1 MDRSDVEILAKDIV
15 YDGYFR
21 IDRYRLRHRRHE
33 GGWTG
38 EITRE
43 VFERGHVAAVL
54 PYDPERD
61 AVVLIEQFRI
71 GAWAAAKPCWLTE
84 IVAGVIDDGES
95 ADGLQLGTQQVA
107 TSAEAV
113 ARREMEEE
121 TGCPVTA
128 LEPIGSYLS
137 SPGGTSESVALF
149 VGRVDSR
156 KAGGIHGLPDENEDI
171 KVLARPWSEVEAEL
185 KAGLFTNAATLIAL
199 QWLALNRD
207 ALRRRWG

>member
-1 MDRSDVEILAKDIV
+1 MDRSDVEILAKDTV

-54 PYDPERD
+54 PYDPEGD

-95 ADGLQLGTQQVA
+95 ADD
-107 TSAEAV
+107 V

-156 KAGGIHGLPDENEDI
+156 KAGGIHGLTDENEDI
-171 KVLARPWSEVEAEL
+171 KVLARPWSEVEAGL
-185 KAGLFTNAATLIAL
+185 KAGMFTNAATLIAL
-199 QWLALNRD
+199 QWLALNRE

>member
-1 MDRSDVEILAKDIV
+1 MDHNDVEILARETV
-15 YDGYFR
+15 YSGYFR

-61 AVVLIEQFRI
+61 AVLLIEQFRI
-71 GAWAAAKPCWLTE
+71 GAYAAGEPCWLTE
-84 IVAGVIDDGES
+84 IVAGVIDEGETAQS
-95 ADGLQLGTQQVA
+95 
-107 TSAEAV
+107 V
-113 ARREMEEE
+113 ARREMKEE
-121 TGCPVTA
+121 TGCAVTT

-137 SPGGTSESVALF
+137 SPGGASENVALF

-156 KAGGIHGLPDENEDI
+156 KAGGVHGLAGEEEDI
-171 KVLARPWSEVEAEL
+171 QVLVRPWAEVEL
-185 KAGLFTNAATLIAL
+185 DLGRGLFTNAATLIAL
-199 QWLALNRD
+199 QWLALNR
-207 ALRRRWG
+207 AGLRRRWV

>member
-1 MDRSDVEILAKDIV
+1 MDHNDVEILARETV
-15 YDGYFR
+15 YSGYFR

-61 AVVLIEQFRI
+61 AVLLIEQFRI
-71 GAWAAAKPCWLTE
+71 GAYAAGEPCWLTE
-84 IVAGVIDDGES
+84 IVAGVIDEGETAQS
-95 ADGLQLGTQQVA
+95 
-107 TSAEAV
+107 V
-113 ARREMEEE
+113 ARREMKEE
-121 TGCPVTA
+121 TGCAVTT

-137 SPGGTSESVALF
+137 SPGGASENVALF

-156 KAGGIHGLPDENEDI
+156 KAGGVHGLAGEEEDI
-171 KVLARPWSEVEAEL
+171 QVLVRPWAEVEL
-185 KAGLFTNAATLIAL
+185 DLGRGLFTNAATLIAL
-199 QWLALNRD
+199 QWLALNR
-207 ALRRRWG
+207 AGLRKRWV

>member
-1 MDRSDVEILAKDIV
+1 MNFQPKEPAAMNRSNVEILAKETV

-21 IDRYRLRHRRHE
+21 IDRYRLRHRRHQ

-38 EITRE
+38 EIDRE

-71 GAWAAAKPCWLTE
+71 GAYAAGKPCWLTE
-84 IVAGVIDDGES
+84 IVAGVIDDGE
-95 ADGLQLGTQQVA
+95 T
-107 TSAEAV
+107 AEAV

-137 SPGGTSESVALF
+137 SPGGASESVALF

-156 KAGGIHGLPDENEDI
+156 KAGGVHGLADENEDI
-171 KVLARPWSEVEAEL
+171 KVLTRPWSEVEAGLE
-185 KAGLFTNAATLIAL
+185 AGMFTNAATLIAL
-199 QWLALNRD
+199 QWLALNREG
-207 ALRRRWG
+207 LRRRWR

>member
-1 MDRSDVEILAKDIV
+1 MDRSDVEILAKDTV

-95 ADGLQLGTQQVA
+95 AED
-107 TSAEAV
+107 V
-113 ARREMEEE
+113 ARREMKEE

-137 SPGGTSESVALF
+137 SPGGTSESVVLF

-171 KVLARPWSEVEAEL
+171 KVLARPWSEVEAGL
-185 KAGLFTNAATLIAL
+185 TAGMFTNAATLIAL
-199 QWLALNRD
+199 QWLALNRE

>member
-1 MDRSDVEILAKDIV
+1 MDRSDVEILAKDTV

-95 ADGLQLGTQQVA
+95 ADD
-107 TSAEAV
+107 V

-171 KVLARPWSEVEAEL
+171 KVLARPWSEVEAGL
-185 KAGLFTNAATLIAL
+185 KAGMFTNAATLIAL
-199 QWLALNRD
+199 QWLALNRES
-207 ALRRRWG
+207 LRRRWG

>member
-1 MDRSDVEILAKDIV
+1 MDRSDVEILAKDTV

-21 IDRYRLRHRRHE
+21 IDRYRLRHRRHD

-38 EITRE
+38 PVTRE

-71 GAWAAAKPCWLTE
+71 GAWAAGKPCWLTE
-84 IVAGVIDDGES
+84 IVAGVIDLGE
-95 ADGLQLGTQQVA
+95 T
-107 TSAEAV
+107 AEAV

-121 TGCPVTA
+121 TGCQVGD
-128 LEPIGSYLS
+128 LEPIGSYLA

-156 KAGGIHGLPDENEDI
+156 KAGGVHGLADENEDI
-171 KVLARPWSEVEAEL
+171 KVLVRPWAEVEAEV

-199 QWLALNRD
+199 QWLALNR
-207 ALRRRWG
+207 AELRARWR

>member
-95 ADGLQLGTQQVA
+95 A
-107 TSAEAV
+107 EAV

-185 KAGLFTNAATLIAL
+185 KAGLLTNAATLIAL

>member
-1 MDRSDVEILAKDIV
+1 MNFQPKEPAPMDRSDVEILAKDTV

-95 ADGLQLGTQQVA
+95 A
-107 TSAEAV
+107 EAV

-185 KAGLFTNAATLIAL
+185 KAGLLTNAATLIAL